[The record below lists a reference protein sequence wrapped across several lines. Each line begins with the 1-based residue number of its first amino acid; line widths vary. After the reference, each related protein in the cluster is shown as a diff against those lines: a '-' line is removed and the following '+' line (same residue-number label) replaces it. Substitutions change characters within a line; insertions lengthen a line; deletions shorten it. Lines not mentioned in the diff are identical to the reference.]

1 MKLKQKILTSNINIR
16 ETSARAHTHTR
27 VCMRKVMNLF
37 NSPKT
42 GRAPSSYKLFNS
54 PKTGRTLK
62 KKKGEK
68 KQVNY
73 VVGTSFPYFSNSG
86 RLSLATAAA

>member
-16 ETSARAHTHTR
+16 ETSARARTHTHTC
-27 VCMRKVMNLF
+27 VCVRKVMNLF

-62 KKKGEK
+62 KKREK
-68 KQVNY
+68 K
-73 VVGTSFPYFSNSG
+73 SK
-86 RLSLATAAA
+86 

>member
-62 KKKGEK
+62 KKREK
-68 KQVNY
+68 K
-73 VVGTSFPYFSNSG
+73 SK
-86 RLSLATAAA
+86 